1 MSCAYSY
8 PYRCRAQPFLESVS
22 LHPCKVEVQWL
33 ILVILIQQINTIIEF
48 IPTYFDIIP
57 KGNERDLGEIKR
69 NLERDVYTSIEQLE
83 ADVELMLENCFTFN
97 APDNQ
102 VYKSGEEVQR
112 IFQAGIAKIKAEGGT
127 KKRSGD
133 KAGGVSKKIKF

>member
-1 MSCAYSY
+1 MFF
-8 PYRCRAQPFLESVS
+8 RAQPFLESVS
-22 LHPCKVEVQWL
+22 PAFRGRAGARELTAKAL
-33 ILVILIQQINTIIEF
+33 LQINTIIEY

-69 NLERDVYTSIEQLE
+69 NLERDVYTSIEQFE

-112 IFQAGIAKIKAEGGT
+112 IFQAGVAKIRAEGGS

-133 KAGGVSKKIKF
+133 KAGGTSKKMKI